1 MSSPAAA
8 TASTRNEEVEV
19 VNSFPLGG
27 CLPMPSEEQR
37 RLHAHT
43 TDALRNCCQPG
54 PLKPTSTMFTMTPS
68 DVIATVAAHAQHGI
82 ILL

>member
-19 VNSFPLGG
+19 VNSFPLGD

-54 PLKPTSTMFTMTPS
+54 PLKLTSTMFTMTPS
-68 DVIATVAAHAQHGI
+68 DVIATVAAHAQQGI